1 MSRPGHLHQSAI
13 GESGSSVLESL
24 LKFLPGVFEGG
35 KRRTRFE
42 HSDYRLAVAAL
53 LVHTAAIAGNM
64 SDLRRGQLD
73 AVIEREFGLDEAAA
87 DQLVA
92 EAIKAEHEAVD
103 LYHFTSLINRSL
115 DEGGRRRVVEMMW
128 EIIYADGRVTDFES
142 NLMWRAADLLSIS
155 SRERIE
161 LGQRVASRRAAAA
174 TRVRRFRPR
183 RRSPAGGATP

>member
-1 MSRPGHLHQSAI
+1 
-13 GESGSSVLESL
+13 VLESL
-24 LKFLPGVFEGG
+24 LKFLPGVFIGG
-35 KRRTRFE
+35 KRPTRFE
-42 HSDYRLAVAAL
+42 HGDCRLAIAAL
-53 LVHTAAIAGNM
+53 LVHTAAIPGNM
-64 SDLRRGQLD
+64 SDLRRRQLH
-73 AVIEREFGLDEAAA
+73 AVIKREFGLDEATA
-87 DQLVA
+87 DELVA

-161 LGQRVASRRAAAA
+161 LGQRVASRRVAAA
-174 TRVRRFRPR
+174 T
-183 RRSPAGGATP
+183 

>member
-1 MSRPGHLHQSAI
+1 M
-13 GESGSSVLESL
+13 LEGL

-35 KRRTRFE
+35 KRPTRFE
-42 HSDYRLAVAAL
+42 RSDYRLAVAAL

-64 SDLRRGQLD
+64 SDLRRGQLHT
-73 AVIEREFGLDEAAA
+73 VIKREFGLEEATADE
-87 DQLVA
+87 LVA

-155 SRERIE
+155 PRERIE
-161 LGQRVASRRAAAA
+161 LGRRIASRRVTAA
-174 TRVRRFRPR
+174 T
-183 RRSPAGGATP
+183 